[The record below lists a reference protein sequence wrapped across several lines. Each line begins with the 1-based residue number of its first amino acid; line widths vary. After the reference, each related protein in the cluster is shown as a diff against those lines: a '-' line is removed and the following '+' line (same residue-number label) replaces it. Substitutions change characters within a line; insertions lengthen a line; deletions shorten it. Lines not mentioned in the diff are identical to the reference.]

1 MTEIQDLSP
10 LLGSYFLQITDTA
23 IMTFEE
29 DKMTYANEAA
39 AKLLGREEKDLLATE
54 LDILFSAEDKEAFLQ
69 KLSETHERTDY
80 FELTML
86 NADETPVKV
95 RARFVPLI
103 LNDKRIVMMEAYNEA
118 PVLAL
123 KEKNQMLENKIVH
136 LSPLDLETHLPSLIL
151 LNDRIEQAIL
161 RAMREA
167 RGDLNNIQS
176 YLTVIVGSINGLE
189 QITEQFGNEARR
201 YAMDVLIS
209 RFKSSIRSVDTLAK
223 APDTSFYFLF
233 ENIRDKQNIRIIT
246 DRLKNCVNVP
256 ILYKNQSLNLSMTL
270 GVSVY
275 PDNGTSA
282 VALTKWARLNPLNDE
297 AVEEAKENSE
307 S

>member
-10 LLGSYFLQITDTA
+10 LLGGYFLQITDTA
-23 IMTFEE
+23 IMTFE
-29 DKMTYANEAA
+29 DGKITYANEAA
-39 AKLLGREEKDLLATE
+39 AKLLAREEKDLLTTE
-54 LDILFSAEDKEAFLQ
+54 IDSLFPAQDKDSFLQ
-69 KLSETHERTDY
+69 KLQDTHERTDY

-86 NADETPVKV
+86 DVNETPVKMK
-95 RARFVPLI
+95 ARFVPLI

-118 PVLAL
+118 PILAL
-123 KEKNQMLENKIVH
+123 KEKNQMLENKIAH

-176 YLTVIVGSINGLE
+176 YLTVIIGSVNGLDE
-189 QITEQFGNEARR
+189 IAEQFGNEARR

-233 ENIRDKQNIRIIT
+233 ENIRDKQNIKIIT
-246 DRLKNCVNVP
+246 ERLKNCVNVP
-256 ILYKNQSLNLSMTL
+256 ILYKNQSLSLSMTL

-282 VALTKWARLNPLNDE
+282 VALTKWARLTPLTDE
-297 AVEEAKENSE
+297 ASEETEKKDE
-307 S
+307 

>member
-1 MTEIQDLSP
+1 MTENKDLSP
-10 LLGSYFLQITDTA
+10 LLGGYFLQITDTA

-29 DKMTYANEAA
+29 DKVSYANEAA
-39 AKLLGREEKDLLATE
+39 LKLLEKDE
-54 LDILFSAEDKEAFLQ
+54 KDILSCEIATLLQEDDKETFLE
-69 KLSETHERTDY
+69 KLRNTHERTDY
-80 FELTML
+80 FSLSIL
-86 NADETPVKV
+86 NTSGSPTEMKV
-95 RARFVPLI
+95 RLVPLI
-103 LNDKRIVMMEAYNEA
+103 LNDRRIVMMEAYNEA
-118 PVLAL
+118 PIIAL
-123 KEKNQMLENKIVH
+123 KNKNQMLENKIAH

-161 RAMREA
+161 RALREA

-176 YLTVIVGSINGLE
+176 YLTVITGAIDGLDAVA
-189 QITEQFGNEARR
+189 EQFGNEARR
-201 YAMDVLIS
+201 YAMEVLIS

-223 APDTSFYFLF
+223 APDDSFYFLF

-246 DRLKNCVNVP
+246 DRLQNCVAVP
-256 ILYKNQSLNLSMTL
+256 ILYKNQSLNLKMTL

-282 VALTKWARLNPLNDE
+282 VALTKWARLNPL
-297 AVEEAKENSE
+297 AKEEKAPE